1 MFTVLFLALT
11 KSTLT
16 IEQVRQLEGGTEGLS
31 GKGPESSCLS
41 ELRILCSLGKHP
53 CIVSFYGHQFISKP
67 DARSQLIIYMEY
79 IQGGSLEVPF
89 MAYPNL
95 WCGISLIY
103 IVSACNSISAITCS
117 LWQWW
122 IMVFR
127 SIPYWGSFLVFF
139 YLKPTVQ
146 ELLFTGLV

>member
-41 ELRILCSLGKHP
+41 ELRILCSLGEHP

-95 WCGISLIY
+95 
-103 IVSACNSISAITCS
+103 
-117 LWQWW
+117 
-122 IMVFR
+122 
-127 SIPYWGSFLVFF
+127 
-139 YLKPTVQ
+139 
-146 ELLFTGLV
+146 